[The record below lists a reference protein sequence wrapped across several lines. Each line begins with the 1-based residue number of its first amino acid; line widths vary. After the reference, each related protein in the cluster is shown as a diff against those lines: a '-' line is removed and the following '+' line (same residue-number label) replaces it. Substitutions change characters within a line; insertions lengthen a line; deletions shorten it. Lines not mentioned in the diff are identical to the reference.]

1 MSSGTGI
8 RKGCNQMDKLK
19 MLWTGEYNDYW
30 EHVFEETF
38 DMVKAGRAFPE
49 ADGATH
55 RMTEDELIPMLQG
68 KDVFIDGYDR
78 VTERVIRECADLKL
92 ILSIRDG
99 PEESVDI
106 DARTKAGLPVLFPGG
121 RCIRSVAELTAAL
134 ILMCAKPILH
144 QVNKIRNEGYSSKN
158 KKEFAALNSEYYEVY
173 GKTLGMVGLG
183 RNGKEL
189 VRYMRVMGMKPIA
202 YDPYCSEQAAE
213 ELGVTLM
220 PLDDVLRQA
229 DYVVLAARVTPE
241 TKRMIGARE
250 FALMKPSACFI
261 NTARSEL
268 VDIDAF
274 VYALQHNI
282 IRKAATDVYEKDSVT
297 KVDIPLDDN
306 HPYFSISP
314 DRLIM
319 TPHMAGMSVERAY
332 TAYELLKPSYDNFL
346 RGSREL
352 VIKNPEVF
360 DSPCFAERGG
370 KLFGILKETNA

>member
-106 DARTKAGLPVLFPGG
+106 DACTKAGLPVLFPGG

-144 QVNKIRNEGYSSKN
+144 QVNKIKRN
-158 KKEFAALNSEYYEVY
+158 L
-173 GKTLGMVGLG
+173 
-183 RNGKEL
+183 
-189 VRYMRVMGMKPIA
+189 
-202 YDPYCSEQAAE
+202 
-213 ELGVTLM
+213 
-220 PLDDVLRQA
+220 
-229 DYVVLAARVTPE
+229 
-241 TKRMIGARE
+241 
-250 FALMKPSACFI
+250 
-261 NTARSEL
+261 
-268 VDIDAF
+268 
-274 VYALQHNI
+274 
-282 IRKAATDVYEKDSVT
+282 
-297 KVDIPLDDN
+297 
-306 HPYFSISP
+306 
-314 DRLIM
+314 
-319 TPHMAGMSVERAY
+319 PH
-332 TAYELLKPSYDNFL
+332 
-346 RGSREL
+346 
-352 VIKNPEVF
+352 
-360 DSPCFAERGG
+360 
-370 KLFGILKETNA
+370 

>member
-1 MSSGTGI
+1 
-8 RKGCNQMDKLK
+8 
-19 MLWTGEYNDYW
+19 
-30 EHVFEETF
+30 
-38 DMVKAGRAFPE
+38 
-49 ADGATH
+49 
-55 RMTEDELIPMLQG
+55 
-68 KDVFIDGYDR
+68 
-78 VTERVIRECADLKL
+78 
-92 ILSIRDG
+92 
-99 PEESVDI
+99 
-106 DARTKAGLPVLFPGG
+106 
-121 RCIRSVAELTAAL
+121 
-134 ILMCAKPILH
+134 
-144 QVNKIRNEGYSSKN
+144 
-158 KKEFAALNSEYYEVY
+158 
-173 GKTLGMVGLG
+173 MVGLG

-282 IRKAATDVYEKDSVT
+282 IRKAATDVYEKDPVT

-370 KLFGILKETNA
+370 VRVWK

>member
-1 MSSGTGI
+1 MI
-8 RKGCNQMDKLK
+8 RTAPSKL
-19 MLWTGEYNDYW
+19 
-30 EHVFEETF
+30 
-38 DMVKAGRAFPE
+38 
-49 ADGATH
+49 
-55 RMTEDELIPMLQG
+55 
-68 KDVFIDGYDR
+68 
-78 VTERVIRECADLKL
+78 LK
-92 ILSIRDG
+92 
-99 PEESVDI
+99 
-106 DARTKAGLPVLFPGG
+106 
-121 RCIRSVAELTAAL
+121 
-134 ILMCAKPILH
+134 
-144 QVNKIRNEGYSSKN
+144 
-158 KKEFAALNSEYYEVY
+158 NSEYYEVY

-282 IRKAATDVYEKDSVT
+282 IRKAATDVYEKDPVT
-297 KVDIPLDDN
+297 KVDIPLNDN